1 VLVISS
7 SCLSD
12 AVDISSAFLAYPE
25 KLSFEGLDRRRQL
38 RKPCYGGG
46 GGNETVAMAAGATG
60 YLFDVYLFGPLA
72 VADANRHARTPRSQK
87 SRALIALLALSPR
100 GSRSRVWLRDKLWS
114 DKGEEQA
121 SASLRQALVE
131 VRKALGPQADQIIF
145 ADKHTISID
154 LSRVRVDALELL
166 DAVERREG
174 NAGAFAMIAQ
184 SEFLEG
190 LDICD
195 PEFEEWLTLERQIWH
210 GRMEMA
216 HALRSLSPKEQR
228 GNGLAPVPP
237 AAGHRSPDGAGSRDI
252 EPTTAG
258 LPGWSVA
265 LLPPTISGEP
275 AGAAYLTDLVG
286 KIVSRSL
293 LETGDIS
300 VSDFSRHEST
310 LQASLADRALYDR
323 TTLAVQSRH
332 RFSSQHIDTTL
343 SVHRTSDHGLLWI
356 GNVTLDRAAVEAH
369 DVSAAHPLLNE
380 AVDEIKRHFVEHDA
394 GDAAGPPPDH
404 SLLRAINA
412 MFRLSR
418 GDLAMSEEVLRRH
431 IEIKPS
437 SQAFAWLAFL
447 MTFRIGQRFTDTAS
461 TYEQAQECARK
472 ALELDNGNAVTLA
485 LVGHVH
491 SFLFGEY
498 DFASGLFERSIRV
511 NPTQPLSWDLYSMLH
526 AYAGQPEKGLRM
538 AKWARH
544 LGTFSPIR
552 YYFDTS
558 RCINAALSG
567 QYDVAIEAGEQA
579 LRERP
584 DFNSLLRYLAASRAH
599 IGDMETA
606 RRLLDRLEAVEPD
619 FSVGS
624 LVAARYPILQT
635 EGGSALISGLIKAG
649 ARK

>member
-1 VLVISS
+1 
-7 SCLSD
+7 
-12 AVDISSAFLAYPE
+12 
-25 KLSFEGLDRRRQL
+25 
-38 RKPCYGGG
+38 
-46 GGNETVAMAAGATG
+46 MAPATH
-60 YLFDVYLFGPLA
+60 LFSVYLFGTLA
-72 VADANRHARTPRSQK
+72 VTDANNHARTPRSQK

-114 DKGEEQA
+114 DRGEEQA

-131 VRKALGPQADQIIF
+131 VRKALGLYADQIIF

-166 DAVERREG
+166 EAVEHQNG
-174 NAGAFAMIAQ
+174 TGGTFAMASQ

-195 PEFEEWLTLERQIWH
+195 PEFEEWLTLERQVWH
-210 GRMEMA
+210 GRLEMA

-228 GNGLAPVPP
+228 GNGFGSAMPAAAGHAQGMPYGIGGRDIELAPV
-237 AAGHRSPDGAGSRDI
+237 
-252 EPTTAG
+252 G

-265 LLPPTISGEP
+265 LLPPTVSGDP
-275 AGAAYLTDLVG
+275 GRAAYLG
-286 KIVSRSL
+286 GFFNQIVSRSL

-300 VSDFSRHEST
+300 VSDFSRHESS
-310 LQASLADRALYDR
+310 LHASLADRALYDK
-323 TTLAVQSRH
+323 TTLAVQTRH
-332 RFSSQHIDTTL
+332 RFAPRHIDTTFSL
-343 SVHRTSDHGLLWI
+343 HRTTDHGLLWT
-356 GNVTLDRAAVEAH
+356 GSVTLDRAAVEAH
-369 DVSAAHPLLNE
+369 DTSAAHRLLNE
-380 AVDEIKRHFVEHDA
+380 VVDEIKRHFVDQDDDDP
-394 GDAAGPPPDH
+394 GGPPPDH

-418 GDLAMSEEVLRRH
+418 GDLAMSEDALRRH
-431 IEIKPS
+431 IDLKPS
-437 SQAFAWLAFL
+437 SQAYAWLAFL
-447 MTFRIGQRFTDTAS
+447 MTFRIGQRFADSAFTH
-461 TYEQAQECARK
+461 EQAQECARK

-538 AKWARH
+538 ASWARH

-558 RCINAALSG
+558 RCITAALSG
-567 QYDVAIEAGEQA
+567 RYEIAIEAGEQA

-584 DFNSLLRYLAASRAH
+584 DFNALLRYLVASCARV
-599 IGDMETA
+599 GDMATA
-606 RRLLDRLEAVEPD
+606 RRLLDRLESVEPD

-649 ARK
+649 ARN

>member
-1 VLVISS
+1 MPL
-7 SCLSD
+7 
-12 AVDISSAFLAYPE
+12 
-25 KLSFEGLDRRRQL
+25 
-38 RKPCYGGG
+38 
-46 GGNETVAMAAGATG
+46 GA
-60 YLFDVYLFGPLA
+60 YLFNVYLFGPLA
-72 VADANRHARTPRSQK
+72 VTDANNHARTPRSQK

-114 DKGEEQA
+114 DRGEEQA

-131 VRKALGPQADQIIF
+131 VRKALGPQVDQIIF

-166 DAVERREG
+166 EAVERRDG
-174 NAGAFAMIAQ
+174 NGRAFAMVSQ

-195 PEFEEWLTLERQIWH
+195 PEFEEWLTLERQVWH
-210 GRMEMA
+210 DRLETA

-228 GNGLAPVPP
+228 INGGGPV
-237 AAGHRSPDGAGSRDI
+237 AAATGEGEGAPDGIGGRDT
-252 EPTTAG
+252 EPGPVG

-265 LLPPTISGEP
+265 LLPPAVSGDP
-275 AGAAYLTDLVG
+275 AGAVYLCDLVSQ
-286 KIVSRSL
+286 IVSRSL

-300 VSDFSRHEST
+300 VCDFSRHESS
-310 LQASLADRALYDR
+310 LHASLADRALYDR
-323 TTLAVQSRH
+323 TTLAVQTRH
-332 RFSSQHIDTTL
+332 RFSPQHIDISL
-343 SVHRTSDHGLLWI
+343 SLHRTSDHGLMWI
-356 GNVTLDRAAVEAH
+356 GNATLDREAVEAH
-369 DVSAAHPLLNE
+369 DTSAAHLLLNE
-380 AVDEIKRHFVEHDA
+380 VVDKIKRHFADQDA
-394 GDAAGPPPDH
+394 DDPAGPQPDH

-418 GDLAMSEEVLRRH
+418 GDLAMSEDVLRRH
-431 IEIKPS
+431 IELKPS
-437 SQAFAWLAFL
+437 SQAYAWLAFL
-447 MTFRIGQRFTDTAS
+447 MTFRIGQRFADTAS
-461 TYEQAQECARK
+461 THEQAQEYARK

-511 NPTQPLSWDLYSMLH
+511 NPTQPLSWDLYAMLH
-526 AYAGQPEKGLRM
+526 AYAGQPDKGLRM
-538 AKWARH
+538 ASWARH

-558 RCINAALSG
+558 KCITAALSG
-567 QYDVAIEAGEQA
+567 KYGVAIEAGEQA

-584 DFNSLLRYLAASRAH
+584 DFNSLLRYLVASRAH
-599 IGDMETA
+599 VGDMETA
-606 RRLLDRLEAVEPD
+606 RRLLDRLESVEPD

-624 LVAARYPILQT
+624 LVAARYPILQM

-649 ARK
+649 ARQ